1 MNEQPN
7 EILNQEIA
15 RELMLEHNPDLTQ
28 KKFEEVWALCQGN
41 PFNAGIL
48 YNLSELKNEIISTQ
62 QR

>member
-1 MNEQPN
+1 MNEQLN

-28 KKFEEVWALCQGN
+28 EKFEEVWALCQGN

-48 YNLSELKNEIISTQ
+48 YKLLEKMNERSN
-62 QR
+62 